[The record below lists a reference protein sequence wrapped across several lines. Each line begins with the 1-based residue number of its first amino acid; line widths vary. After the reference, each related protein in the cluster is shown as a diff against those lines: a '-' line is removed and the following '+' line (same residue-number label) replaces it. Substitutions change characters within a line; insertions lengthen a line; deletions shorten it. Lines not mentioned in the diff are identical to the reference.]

1 MMNSDWVKEYR
12 KLFPATAQCVYM
24 DNAYDCGSTTFGI
37 RGVERYFADWTKAAV
52 TVERGGPGRAS
63 HFAVIDET
71 RALLAELCG
80 AESPDLV
87 AFTRNTNEGLNAI
100 LQGFAFAP
108 GDNVVTNAIEHHSVI
123 MPALNAGKTKGIE
136 VRVLP
141 ERDDERIP
149 AADLMAL
156 CDEHTR
162 MMLVSHV
169 QSVTGY
175 RIDLAEL
182 GQLCHER
189 GIYLVVDAIQ
199 SLGLEPFRMAEWHV
213 AAVNGAGYKSLNAV
227 NSIGFTVYS
236 RELLKQ
242 IWPVYIAAGFCNDVR
257 FRDGQWELYCTD
269 DANARKMENS
279 SLDNPGIYVL
289 NESLKVLKG
298 VGIERIEAHVR
309 GLYTQLRQ
317 GLVELGYPVITPAQ
331 EKEHLGI
338 VSLHPADP
346 QAMFAFFRSRNIALS
361 IAGGTHVRF
370 SLGGFSTKED
380 IDAVLAA
387 AREYGGR

>member
-1 MMNSDWVKEYR
+1 MNSDWVKEYR
-12 KLFPATAQCVYM
+12 KLFPAAAQCVYM

-80 AESPDLV
+80 AASPDLV

-123 MPALNAGKTKGIE
+123 MPALNAGRTKGIE

-182 GQLCHER
+182 GQQHRFYRLQQ
-189 GIYLVVDAIQ
+189 GT
-199 SLGLEPFRMAEWHV
+199 AE
-213 AAVNGAGYKSLNAV
+213 ADLA
-227 NSIGFTVYS
+227 
-236 RELLKQ
+236 
-242 IWPVYIAAGFCNDVR
+242 
-257 FRDGQWELYCTD
+257 
-269 DANARKMENS
+269 
-279 SLDNPGIYVL
+279 
-289 NESLKVLKG
+289 
-298 VGIERIEAHVR
+298 
-309 GLYTQLRQ
+309 GLYR
-317 GLVELGYPVITPAQ
+317 
-331 EKEHLGI
+331 
-338 VSLHPADP
+338 
-346 QAMFAFFRSRNIALS
+346 R
-361 IAGGTHVRF
+361 RF
-370 SLGGFSTKED
+370 LQ
-380 IDAVLAA
+380 
-387 AREYGGR
+387 